1 MNEDICEGRSFVLK
15 TSEKGFLGKDGGA
28 KAPGS
33 HVTFLRN

>member
-15 TSEKGFLGKDGGA
+15 TSKRAFRKDGGA